1 MNNKRI
7 LIRFGELFL
16 KGKNKI
22 YFIQKLKKLL
32 HNKTKDLNNID
43 LQIKYDYAYIDY
55 PLNLEKQILTR
66 LSYVSGISSFVI
78 ATQAQKNIAN
88 IVKQACSLLKEKINK
103 RTLFKIKVTRKDKS
117 FFLTSMELTQ
127 KIAPLILEPFTKLL
141 HVNVKQPQIILN
153 IEIRKETV
161 YLYCN
166 DDQKEALGGFPNSST
181 GKGLVLLSGGIDS
194 PVAAYLAM
202 KKGIVVELVHF
213 ESSPLTP
220 LESVQKVIDLTKI
233 LSRYSFNNQIKLHLV
248 PFRSLQ
254 KIISKKVS
262 DPYIINIMRRMM
274 YHLASNFAHA
284 NKHLCLINGESV
296 GQVASQ
302 TLESMQTIDQIANI
316 NILRPLITMD
326 KGEIIRIAKHID
338 TFNISVRP
346 FQDCCTL
353 YLPKSPA
360 TKPNIFKIER
370 EERFFDY
377 QNLLKIILE
386 KTITL
391 KIEENSSFNI
401 LDFGVFDV
409 QEAID
414 NFCQQNSNQKMVLKK

>member
-22 YFIQKLKKLL
+22 YFIQKLKKILQ
-32 HNKTKDLNNID
+32 NKTKDLNNID
-43 LQIKYDYAYIDY
+43 LQIKHDYAYIDY

-78 ATQAQKNIAN
+78 ATQAQKNLDD

-103 RTLFKIKVTRKDKS
+103 QVLFKIEVTRKDKS

-141 HVNVKQPQIILN
+141 HVDVKQPQVILN

-166 DDQKEALGGFPNSST
+166 DDQKEALGGFPNSSI

-202 KKGIVVELVHF
+202 KKGIVVELFHF
-213 ESSPLTP
+213 ESTPLTP

-233 LSRYSFNNQIKLHLV
+233 LSRYSINNQIKLHLV

-254 KIISKKVS
+254 EVISKKVS
-262 DPYIINIMRRMM
+262 DSYIINIMRRMM
-274 YHLASNFAHA
+274 YRLAANFAHS

-302 TLESMQTIDQIANI
+302 TLESMQTIEQVTNI

-360 TKPNIFKIER
+360 TKPNILKAER
-370 EERFFDY
+370 EECFFDY
-377 QNLLKIILE
+377 QDLLKIILE

-391 KIEENSSFNI
+391 KIKENSSFNI
-401 LDFGVFDV
+401 LDFGFFDV
-409 QEAID
+409 QEAVA
-414 NFCQQNSNQKMVLKK
+414 NFCQQNPNQKIVLKK